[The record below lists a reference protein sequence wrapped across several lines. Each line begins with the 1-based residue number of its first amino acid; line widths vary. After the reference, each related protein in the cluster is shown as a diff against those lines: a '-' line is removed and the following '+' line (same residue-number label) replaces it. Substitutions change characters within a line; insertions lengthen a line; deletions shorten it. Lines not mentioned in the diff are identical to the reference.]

1 LSPIDNIDPG
11 VFRPERTEASNG
23 KKVAVVGA
31 GPAGLTAAH
40 CLSLQ
45 GYAVTVL
52 DAGSEPGGMLTLGIP
67 SFRLPRDVLRKEI
80 AGLLD
85 DNITL
90 EMNTELGKDFSVDQ
104 LFDNGFQAVFLAL
117 GSLRSR
123 RLNVDGEDAGNVY
136 SSMEFLREFNS
147 NGRSLARGHVG
158 VIGGGNSAVDA
169 ARIALR
175 QEEVDKVT
183 ILYRRT
189 REEMPAFAE
198 EIDAAVAEG
207 VRLETLLSP
216 VEVHSAHGK
225 VKGVEFIRN
234 ELGDRDDSGRR
245 RPVAVPG
252 TEHMIRVDTLI
263 VAIGETPDTGNLGES
278 KSAGIETA
286 NWGAIKV
293 EPHTMATGRP
303 GVFAG
308 GDVVTGPNT
317 VVDAIAAGKKVALM
331 IDRYLKGEVL
341 RQPAQPSRPKT
352 FVAPVSGDPSG
363 VLVARPS
370 VPHVAVPD
378 RTNNFVE
385 VEKVF
390 EAEAARAEA
399 AHCLRCDLEFTQSTS
414 EDVLLKHSS
423 GGRA

>member
-1 LSPIDNIDPG
+1 
-11 VFRPERTEASNG
+11 
-23 KKVAVVGA
+23 
-31 GPAGLTAAH
+31 
-40 CLSLQ
+40 
-45 GYAVTVL
+45 
-52 DAGSEPGGMLTLGIP
+52 
-67 SFRLPRDVLRKEI
+67 
-80 AGLLD
+80 
-85 DNITL
+85 
-90 EMNTELGKDFSVDQ
+90 
-104 LFDNGFQAVFLAL
+104 
-117 GSLRSR
+117 
-123 RLNVDGEDAGNVY
+123 
-136 SSMEFLREFNS
+136 MEFLREFNS
-147 NGRSLARGHVG
+147 SGRSLARGHVG

-216 VEVHSAHGK
+216 LEVHSDHGK
-225 VKGVEFIRN
+225 VKGVELIRN

-252 TEHMIRVDTLI
+252 TEHTIRCDTLI

-286 NWGAIKV
+286 KWGAIQV

-317 VVDAIAAGKKVALM
+317 VVDAIAAGKTGALM

-341 RQPAQPSRPKT
+341 
-352 FVAPVSGDPSG
+352 
-363 VLVARPS
+363 
-370 VPHVAVPD
+370 
-378 RTNNFVE
+378 
-385 VEKVF
+385 
-390 EAEAARAEA
+390 
-399 AHCLRCDLEFTQSTS
+399 
-414 EDVLLKHSS
+414 
-423 GGRA
+423 